1 MSTKTVPWPDWPP
14 CTLTLIS
21 VTQKHGKRT
30 TTTFEVQSR
39 RVASARQRQTRIRE
53 GKKGDGGFFFADIIN
68 KSSGSENIRKRGLF
82 PVTLDFSRFWKCNL
96 INSHWQKS
104 RVRQLCCCMY
114 SGWEQNGWADEDQN
128 QPNNNLK
135 IDELDTFASDWSWII
150 PAGYYAVV

>member
-30 TTTFEVQSR
+30 TTTFEVQSS

-68 KSSGSENIRKRGLF
+68 KSSGSEDIRKRGHF

-104 RVRQLCCCMY
+104 QVRWYFGFCTAY
-114 SGWEQNGWADEDQN
+114 SQEDEDQN
-128 QPNNNLK
+128 QLNNNLK
-135 IDELDTFASDWSWII
+135 IDELETFASDWSLLM
-150 PAGYYAVV
+150 VLKM